1 MVKIGM
7 LLPEADM
14 VPMAEKVVKDM
25 NVEIACLKAISS
37 VDVVNE
43 ARLAVEAGAKIVI
56 ARGYQAKMIK
66 QYTNI
71 PLIEMKL
78 HAQEIGL
85 LLQKAKLMVK
95 KEHPVIALIA
105 FDNMLCDVSYME
117 ELFGVTLKV
126 AVMKRSEETPGIL
139 DKMEAYH
146 PDLVI
151 GGEITCNEA
160 ERRGYLTLFYRAT
173 EESIKEALESA
184 RAMAFATEIEKQNTA
199 QFETVLDTSFNG
211 IVKVNMHGNIIVV
224 NKLVEKL
231 IGKEKEDV
239 VGCALTEV
247 FPQID
252 MDLVGRILKGE
263 SENLSTSISL
273 GNKAFM
279 LLMAPIEYD
288 ELINGAIITLH
299 QIADGARGA
308 KRESNKM
315 LLHGFSAKTD
325 FGSIYTENISMKKV
339 LEDAKTFALSE
350 SPILIYGQAGIE
362 DYLIAEAV
370 HNNSNRKA
378 GPYVSINMRG
388 MDKEH
393 QMEELFRREPVESQ
407 RDMAGK
413 GAMIKADHG
422 TLFIKGME
430 HLTLRVQHQILRT
443 MLSRAQMRTDA
454 QPIDALDVRII
465 GSSKVDL
472 KQMVQQGTF
481 SEEFYYMLQGLTLK
495 VPSLN
500 QRVEDLQH
508 YFDREIGRYSEM
520 YNRHLKI
527 TDGGYQKLAKLPWNG
542 NTIQLKAFC
551 ERLVL
556 STEKRVVDE
565 IVLQKL
571 FEELYPEMKEIKGES
586 RTVIYRSPE
595 SIELSEILERCHG
608 NRNLAAKELGISTTT
623 LWRRMKKYGVEA
635 KYDE

>member
-288 ELINGAIITLH
+288 EVINGAIITLR

-325 FGSIYTENISMKKV
+325 FGSIYTENVSMKKV

-465 GSSKVDL
+465 GSSKVNL

-500 QRVEDLQH
+500 QRVEDLRH

-571 FEELYPEMKEIKGES
+571 FEELYPEMKETKGES
-586 RTVIYRSPE
+586 RMVIYRSPE

>member
-1 MVKIGM
+1 
-7 LLPEADM
+7 
-14 VPMAEKVVKDM
+14 
-25 NVEIACLKAISS
+25 
-37 VDVVNE
+37 
-43 ARLAVEAGAKIVI
+43 
-56 ARGYQAKMIK
+56 
-66 QYTNI
+66 
-71 PLIEMKL
+71 
-78 HAQEIGL
+78 
-85 LLQKAKLMVK
+85 
-95 KEHPVIALIA
+95 
-105 FDNMLCDVSYME
+105 ME
-117 ELFGVTLKV
+117 
-126 AVMKRSEETPGIL
+126 S
-139 DKMEAYH
+139 
-146 PDLVI
+146 
-151 GGEITCNEA
+151 
-160 ERRGYLTLFYRAT
+160 
-173 EESIKEALESA
+173 
-184 RAMAFATEIEKQNTA
+184 
-199 QFETVLDTSFNG
+199 
-211 IVKVNMHGNIIVV
+211 
-224 NKLVEKL
+224 
-231 IGKEKEDV
+231 
-239 VGCALTEV
+239 
-247 FPQID
+247 
-252 MDLVGRILKGE
+252 
-263 SENLSTSISL
+263 
-273 GNKAFM
+273 
-279 LLMAPIEYD
+279 
-288 ELINGAIITLH
+288 
-299 QIADGARGA
+299 
-308 KRESNKM
+308 

-325 FGSIYTENISMKKV
+325 FGSIYTENVSMKKV

-393 QMEELFRREPVESQ
+393 QMEELFRREPVESH

-500 QRVEDLQH
+500 QRVEDLRH

-527 TDGGYQKLAKLPWNG
+527 TDGGYQKLARLPWNG

>member
-211 IVKVNMHGNIIVV
+211 IVKVNMDGNIIVV

-239 VGCALTEV
+239 VGCALAEV

-465 GSSKVDL
+465 GSSKVNL

-500 QRVEDLQH
+500 QRVEDLRH
-508 YFDREIGRYSEM
+508 YFDREIERYSEM

-571 FEELYPEMKEIKGES
+571 FEELYPEMKETKGES
-586 RTVIYRSPE
+586 RMVIYRSPE

>member
-37 VDVVNE
+37 VDAVNE

-184 RAMAFATEIEKQNTA
+184 RAMAFATEIEKQNTV

-288 ELINGAIITLH
+288 EVINGAIITLH

-325 FGSIYTENISMKKV
+325 FGSIYTENVSMKKV

-500 QRVEDLQH
+500 QRVEDLRH

-571 FEELYPEMKEIKGES
+571 FEELYPEMKETKGES
-586 RTVIYRSPE
+586 RMVIYRSPE

>member
-239 VGCALTEV
+239 VGCALAEV

-288 ELINGAIITLH
+288 EVINGAIITLH

-325 FGSIYTENISMKKV
+325 FGSIYTENVSMKKV

-465 GSSKVDL
+465 GSSKVNL
-472 KQMVQQGTF
+472 KQMVQQETF

-500 QRVEDLQH
+500 QRVEDLRH

-571 FEELYPEMKEIKGES
+571 FEELYPEMKETKGES
-586 RTVIYRSPE
+586 RMVIYRSPE

>member
-1 MVKIGM
+1 
-7 LLPEADM
+7 
-14 VPMAEKVVKDM
+14 
-25 NVEIACLKAISS
+25 
-37 VDVVNE
+37 
-43 ARLAVEAGAKIVI
+43 
-56 ARGYQAKMIK
+56 
-66 QYTNI
+66 
-71 PLIEMKL
+71 
-78 HAQEIGL
+78 
-85 LLQKAKLMVK
+85 MVK

-239 VGCALTEV
+239 VGCTLAEV

-273 GNKAFM
+273 GNKVFM

-288 ELINGAIITLH
+288 EVINGAIITLH

-325 FGSIYTENISMKKV
+325 FGSIYTENVSMKKV

-500 QRVEDLQH
+500 QRVEDLRH

-527 TDGGYQKLAKLPWNG
+527 TDGGYQKLARLPWNG

>member
-14 VPMAEKVVKDM
+14 VPMAQKVVKDM

-37 VDVVNE
+37 VDAVNE

-66 QYTNI
+66 HYTNI

-105 FDNMLCDVSYME
+105 FDNMLCDMSYME

-139 DKMEAYH
+139 DEMEAYH

-184 RAMAFATEIEKQNTA
+184 RAMAFAAEIEKQNTA

-211 IVKVNMHGNIIVV
+211 IVKVNMDGNIIVV

-252 MDLVGRILKGE
+252 MELVGRILKGE

-288 ELINGAIITLH
+288 EVINGAIITLH
-299 QIADGARGA
+299 QIADGARGT

-325 FGSIYTENISMKKV
+325 FGSIYTENAWMKKV

-362 DYLIAEAV
+362 DYLIAEAI

-378 GPYVSINMRG
+378 GPYVSISMRG

-454 QPIDALDVRII
+454 QPIDSVDVRII

-500 QRVEDLQH
+500 QRAEDLRH
-508 YFDREIGRYSEM
+508 YFDREFGRYSEM

-527 TDGGYQKLAKLPWNG
+527 TDGGYQKLSELPWNG
-542 NTIQLKAFC
+542 NMIQLKAFC

-586 RTVIYRSPE
+586 RMVIYRSPE
-595 SIELSEILERCHG
+595 STRLAEILERCHG
-608 NRNLAAKELGISTTT
+608 NRNQAAKELGISTTT

-635 KYDE
+635 KYEE

>member
-211 IVKVNMHGNIIVV
+211 IVKVNMDGNIIVV

-239 VGCALTEV
+239 VGCALAEV

-443 MLSRAQMRTDA
+443 MLSRAQKRTDA

-465 GSSKVDL
+465 GSSKVNL

-500 QRVEDLQH
+500 QRVEDLRH
-508 YFDREIGRYSEM
+508 YFDREIERYSEM

-556 STEKRVVDE
+556 STEKRVIDE

-571 FEELYPEMKEIKGES
+571 FEELYPEMKETKGES
-586 RTVIYRSPE
+586 RMVIYRSPE

>member
-288 ELINGAIITLH
+288 EVINGAIITLH

-393 QMEELFRREPVESQ
+393 QMEALFRREPVESQ

-465 GSSKVDL
+465 GSSKVNL

-500 QRVEDLQH
+500 QRVEDLRH

-556 STEKRVVDE
+556 STEKRVIDE

-595 SIELSEILERCHG
+595 SIELLEILERCHG

>member
-211 IVKVNMHGNIIVV
+211 IVKVNMDGNIIVV

-239 VGCALTEV
+239 VGCALAEV

-465 GSSKVDL
+465 GSSKVNL

-500 QRVEDLQH
+500 QRVEDLRH
-508 YFDREIGRYSEM
+508 YFDREIERYSEM

-527 TDGGYQKLAKLPWNG
+527 TDGGYQKIAKLPWNG

-556 STEKRVVDE
+556 STEKRVIDE

-571 FEELYPEMKEIKGES
+571 FEELYPEMKETKGES
-586 RTVIYRSPE
+586 RMVIYRSPE

>member
-25 NVEIACLKAISS
+25 NVGIACLKAISS

-239 VGCALTEV
+239 VGCALAEV

-288 ELINGAIITLH
+288 EVINGAIITLH

-500 QRVEDLQH
+500 QRVEDLRH

-571 FEELYPEMKEIKGES
+571 FEELYPEMKETKGES
-586 RTVIYRSPE
+586 RMVIYRSPE

>member
-160 ERRGYLTLFYRAT
+160 ERRRYLTLFYRAT

-288 ELINGAIITLH
+288 EVINGAIITLH

-325 FGSIYTENISMKKV
+325 FGSIYTENVSMKKV

-465 GSSKVDL
+465 GSSKVNL

-500 QRVEDLQH
+500 QRVEDLRH

-571 FEELYPEMKEIKGES
+571 FEELYPEMKETKGES
-586 RTVIYRSPE
+586 RMVIYRSPE

>member
-288 ELINGAIITLH
+288 EVINGAIITLH

-325 FGSIYTENISMKKV
+325 FGSIYTENVSMKKV

-350 SPILIYGQAGIE
+350 SPILIYGQVGIE

-465 GSSKVDL
+465 GSSKVNL

-500 QRVEDLQH
+500 QRVEDLRH

-571 FEELYPEMKEIKGES
+571 FEELYPEMKETKGES
-586 RTVIYRSPE
+586 RMVIYRSPE

>member
-211 IVKVNMHGNIIVV
+211 IVKVNMDGNIIVV

-239 VGCALTEV
+239 VGCALAEV

-315 LLHGFSAKTD
+315 LLHGFSVKTD

-465 GSSKVDL
+465 GSSKVNL

-500 QRVEDLQH
+500 QRVEDLRH
-508 YFDREIGRYSEM
+508 YFDREIERYSEM

-556 STEKRVVDE
+556 STEKRVIDE

-571 FEELYPEMKEIKGES
+571 FEELYPEMKETKGES
-586 RTVIYRSPE
+586 RMVIYRSPE

>member
-288 ELINGAIITLH
+288 EVINGAIITLH

-325 FGSIYTENISMKKV
+325 FGSIYTENVSMKKV

-500 QRVEDLQH
+500 QRVEDLRH

-556 STEKRVVDE
+556 STEKRVIDE

>member
-105 FDNMLCDVSYME
+105 FVNMLCDVSYME

-288 ELINGAIITLH
+288 EVINGAIITLH

-325 FGSIYTENISMKKV
+325 FGSIYTENVSMKKV

-465 GSSKVDL
+465 GSSKVNL

-500 QRVEDLQH
+500 QRVEDLRH

-571 FEELYPEMKEIKGES
+571 FEELYPEMKETKGES
-586 RTVIYRSPE
+586 RMVIYRSPE

>member
-25 NVEIACLKAISS
+25 NVGIACLKAISS

-160 ERRGYLTLFYRAT
+160 ERRGYTTLFYRAT

-211 IVKVNMHGNIIVV
+211 IVKVNMDGNIIVV

-239 VGCALTEV
+239 VGCALAEV

-288 ELINGAIITLH
+288 EVINGAIITLH

-500 QRVEDLQH
+500 QRVEDLRH
-508 YFDREIGRYSEM
+508 YFDREIERYSEM

-556 STEKRVVDE
+556 STEKRVIDE

>member
-211 IVKVNMHGNIIVV
+211 IVKVNMDGNIIVV

-239 VGCALTEV
+239 VGCALAEV

-288 ELINGAIITLH
+288 EVINGAIITLH

-500 QRVEDLQH
+500 QRVEDLRH
-508 YFDREIGRYSEM
+508 YFDREIERYSEM

-556 STEKRVVDE
+556 STEKRVIDE

>member
-14 VPMAEKVVKDM
+14 VPMAQKVVKDM

-37 VDVVNE
+37 VDAVNE

-66 QYTNI
+66 HYTNI

-105 FDNMLCDVSYME
+105 FDNMLCDMSYME

-139 DKMEAYH
+139 DEMEAYH

-184 RAMAFATEIEKQNTA
+184 RTMAFAAEIEKQNTA

-211 IVKVNMHGNIIVV
+211 IVKVNMDGNIIVV

-252 MDLVGRILKGE
+252 MELVGRILKGE

-288 ELINGAIITLH
+288 EVINGAIITLH
-299 QIADGARGA
+299 QIADGARGT

-325 FGSIYTENISMKKV
+325 FGSIYTENAWMKKV

-362 DYLIAEAV
+362 DYLIAEAI

-443 MLSRAQMRTDA
+443 MLSRAQMRTDV
-454 QPIDALDVRII
+454 QPIDSVDVRII

-500 QRVEDLQH
+500 QRAEDLRH
-508 YFDREIGRYSEM
+508 YFDREFGRYSEM

-527 TDGGYQKLAKLPWNG
+527 TDGGYQKLSELPWNG
-542 NTIQLKAFC
+542 NMIQLKAFC

-586 RTVIYRSPE
+586 RMVIYRSPE
-595 SIELSEILERCHG
+595 STRLAEILERCHG
-608 NRNLAAKELGISTTT
+608 NRNQAAKELGISTTT

-635 KYDE
+635 KYEE

>member
-160 ERRGYLTLFYRAT
+160 ERRRYPTLFYRAT

-211 IVKVNMHGNIIVV
+211 IVKVNMDGNIIVV

-239 VGCALTEV
+239 VGCALAEV

-288 ELINGAIITLH
+288 EVINGAIITLH

-500 QRVEDLQH
+500 QRVEDLRH
-508 YFDREIGRYSEM
+508 YFDREIERYSEM

-571 FEELYPEMKEIKGES
+571 FEELYPEMKETKGES
-586 RTVIYRSPE
+586 RMVIYRSPE

>member
-14 VPMAEKVVKDM
+14 VPMAQKVVKDM

-37 VDVVNE
+37 VDAVNE

-66 QYTNI
+66 HYTNI

-105 FDNMLCDVSYME
+105 FDNMLCDMSYME

-139 DKMEAYH
+139 DEMEAYH

-184 RAMAFATEIEKQNTA
+184 RAMAFAAEIEKQNTA

-211 IVKVNMHGNIIVV
+211 IVKVNMDGNIIVV

-252 MDLVGRILKGE
+252 MELVGRILKGE

-288 ELINGAIITLH
+288 EVINGAIITLH
-299 QIADGARGA
+299 QIADGARGT

-325 FGSIYTENISMKKV
+325 FGSIYTENAWMKKV

-362 DYLIAEAV
+362 DYLIAEAI

-454 QPIDALDVRII
+454 QPIDSVDVRII

-500 QRVEDLQH
+500 QRAEDLRH
-508 YFDREIGRYSEM
+508 YFDREFGRYSEM

-527 TDGGYQKLAKLPWNG
+527 TDGGYQKLSELPWNG
-542 NTIQLKAFC
+542 NMIQLKAFC

-586 RTVIYRSPE
+586 RMVIYRSPE
-595 SIELSEILERCHG
+595 STRLAEILERCHG
-608 NRNLAAKELGISTTT
+608 NRNQAAKELGISTTT

-635 KYDE
+635 KYEE

>member
-288 ELINGAIITLH
+288 EVINGAIITLH

-325 FGSIYTENISMKKV
+325 FGSIYTENVSMKKV

-527 TDGGYQKLAKLPWNG
+527 TDGSYQKLAKLPWNG

>member
-139 DKMEAYH
+139 DKMGAYH

-239 VGCALTEV
+239 VGCALAEV

-288 ELINGAIITLH
+288 EVINGAIITLH

-325 FGSIYTENISMKKV
+325 FGSIYTENVSMKKV

-465 GSSKVDL
+465 GSSKVNL

-500 QRVEDLQH
+500 QRVEDLRH
-508 YFDREIGRYSEM
+508 YFDREIERYSEM

-571 FEELYPEMKEIKGES
+571 FEELYPEMKETKGES
-586 RTVIYRSPE
+586 RMVIYRSPE

>member
-7 LLPEADM
+7 LLPEVDM

-139 DKMEAYH
+139 DKMGAYH

-160 ERRGYLTLFYRAT
+160 ERRGYPTLFYRAT

-211 IVKVNMHGNIIVV
+211 IVKVNMDGNIIVV

-239 VGCALTEV
+239 VGCALAEV

-299 QIADGARGA
+299 QIADGAKGA

-325 FGSIYTENISMKKV
+325 FGSIYTENVSMKKV

-393 QMEELFRREPVESQ
+393 QMEELFRREPVESH

-443 MLSRAQMRTDA
+443 MLSRAQMRTDV

-500 QRVEDLQH
+500 QRVEDLRH
-508 YFDREIGRYSEM
+508 YFDREIVRYSEM

-527 TDGGYQKLAKLPWNG
+527 TDGGYQKLARLPWNG

>member
-14 VPMAEKVVKDM
+14 VPMAQKVVKDM

-37 VDVVNE
+37 VDAVNE

-66 QYTNI
+66 HYTNI

-105 FDNMLCDVSYME
+105 FDNMLCDMSYME

-139 DKMEAYH
+139 DEMEAYH

-184 RAMAFATEIEKQNTA
+184 RAMAFAAEIEKQNTA

-211 IVKVNMHGNIIVV
+211 IVKVNMDGNIIVV

-252 MDLVGRILKGE
+252 MELVGRILKGE

-288 ELINGAIITLH
+288 EVINGAIITLH
-299 QIADGARGA
+299 QIADGARGT

-325 FGSIYTENISMKKV
+325 FGSIYTENAWMKKV

-362 DYLIAEAV
+362 DYLIAEAI

-443 MLSRAQMRTDA
+443 MLSRVQMRTDA
-454 QPIDALDVRII
+454 QPIDSVDVRII

-500 QRVEDLQH
+500 QRAEDLRH
-508 YFDREIGRYSEM
+508 YFDREFGRYSEM

-527 TDGGYQKLAKLPWNG
+527 TDGGYQKLSELPWNG
-542 NTIQLKAFC
+542 NMIQLKAFC

-586 RTVIYRSPE
+586 RMVIYRSPE
-595 SIELSEILERCHG
+595 SMELAEILERCHG
-608 NRNLAAKELGISTTT
+608 NRNQAAKELGISTTT

-635 KYDE
+635 KYEE

>member
-211 IVKVNMHGNIIVV
+211 IVKVNMDGNIIVV

-239 VGCALTEV
+239 VGCALAEV

-500 QRVEDLQH
+500 QRVEDLRH
-508 YFDREIGRYSEM
+508 YFDREIERYSEM

-556 STEKRVVDE
+556 STEKRVIDE

-571 FEELYPEMKEIKGES
+571 FEELYPEMKETKGES
-586 RTVIYRSPE
+586 RMVIYRSPE

>member
-14 VPMAEKVVKDM
+14 VPMAQKVVKDM

-37 VDVVNE
+37 VDAVNE

-66 QYTNI
+66 HYTNI

-85 LLQKAKLMVK
+85 LLQKTKLMVK

-105 FDNMLCDVSYME
+105 FDNMLCDMSYME

-139 DKMEAYH
+139 DEMEAYH

-184 RAMAFATEIEKQNTA
+184 RAMAFAAEIEKQNTA

-211 IVKVNMHGNIIVV
+211 IVKVNMDGNIIVV

-252 MDLVGRILKGE
+252 MELVGRILKGE

-288 ELINGAIITLH
+288 EVINGAIITLH
-299 QIADGARGA
+299 QIADGARGT

-325 FGSIYTENISMKKV
+325 FGGIYTENASMKKV

-362 DYLIAEAV
+362 DYLIAEAI

-443 MLSRAQMRTDA
+443 MLSRVQMRTDV
-454 QPIDALDVRII
+454 QPIDSVDVRII

-500 QRVEDLQH
+500 QRDEDLRY
-508 YFDREIGRYSEM
+508 YFDREIGKYSEM

-527 TDGGYQKLAKLPWNG
+527 TDGGYQKLSELPWNG
-542 NTIQLKAFC
+542 NMIQLKAFC

-556 STEKRVVDE
+556 LAEKRVVDE

-586 RTVIYRSPE
+586 RMVIYRSPE
-595 SIELSEILERCHG
+595 SIELAEILERCHG
-608 NRNLAAKELGISTTT
+608 NRNQAAKELGISTTT

-635 KYDE
+635 KYEE

>member
-14 VPMAEKVVKDM
+14 VPMAQKVVKDM

-37 VDVVNE
+37 VDAVNE

-66 QYTNI
+66 HYTNI

-105 FDNMLCDVSYME
+105 FDNMLCDMSYME

-139 DKMEAYH
+139 DEMEAYH

-184 RAMAFATEIEKQNTA
+184 RAMAFAAEIEKQNTA

-211 IVKVNMHGNIIVV
+211 IVKVNMDGNIIVV

-252 MDLVGRILKGE
+252 MELVGRILKGE

-288 ELINGAIITLH
+288 EVINGAIITLH
-299 QIADGARGA
+299 QIADGARGT

-325 FGSIYTENISMKKV
+325 FGSIYTENAWMKKV

-362 DYLIAEAV
+362 DYLIAEAI

-454 QPIDALDVRII
+454 QPIDSVDVRII

-500 QRVEDLQH
+500 QRAEDLRH
-508 YFDREIGRYSEM
+508 YFDREFGRYSEM

-527 TDGGYQKLAKLPWNG
+527 TDGGYQKLSELPWNG
-542 NTIQLKAFC
+542 NMIQLKAFC

-556 STEKRVVDE
+556 SAEKRVVDE

-586 RTVIYRSPE
+586 RMVIYRSPE
-595 SIELSEILERCHG
+595 SIELAEILERCHG
-608 NRNLAAKELGISTTT
+608 NRNQAAKELGISTTT

-635 KYDE
+635 KYEE

>member
-199 QFETVLDTSFNG
+199 QFETVLDTFFNG
-211 IVKVNMHGNIIVV
+211 IVKVNMDGNIIVV

-239 VGCALTEV
+239 VGCALAEV

-465 GSSKVDL
+465 GSSKVNL

-500 QRVEDLQH
+500 QRVEDLRH
-508 YFDREIGRYSEM
+508 YFDREIERYSEM

-556 STEKRVVDE
+556 STEKRVIDE

-571 FEELYPEMKEIKGES
+571 FEELYPEMKETKGES
-586 RTVIYRSPE
+586 RMVIYRSPE

>member
-14 VPMAEKVVKDM
+14 VPMAQKVVKDM

-37 VDVVNE
+37 VDAVNE

-66 QYTNI
+66 HYTNI

-105 FDNMLCDVSYME
+105 FDNMLCDMSYME

-139 DKMEAYH
+139 DEMEAYH

-184 RAMAFATEIEKQNTA
+184 RAMAFAAEIEKQNTA

-211 IVKVNMHGNIIVV
+211 IVKVNMDGNIIVV

-252 MDLVGRILKGE
+252 MELVGRILKGE

-288 ELINGAIITLH
+288 EVINGAIITLH
-299 QIADGARGA
+299 QIADGARGT

-325 FGSIYTENISMKKV
+325 FGSIYTENAWMKKV

-362 DYLIAEAV
+362 DYLIAEAI

-443 MLSRAQMRTDA
+443 MLFRAQMRTDA
-454 QPIDALDVRII
+454 QPIDSVDVRII

-500 QRVEDLQH
+500 QRAEDLRH
-508 YFDREIGRYSEM
+508 YFDREFGRYSEM

-527 TDGGYQKLAKLPWNG
+527 TDGGYQKLSELPWNG
-542 NTIQLKAFC
+542 NMIQLKAFC

-586 RTVIYRSPE
+586 RMVIYRSPE
-595 SIELSEILERCHG
+595 STRLAEILERCHG
-608 NRNLAAKELGISTTT
+608 NRNQAAKELGISTTT

-635 KYDE
+635 KYEE

>member
-25 NVEIACLKAISS
+25 NVEIACLKVISS

-288 ELINGAIITLH
+288 EVINGAIITLH

-325 FGSIYTENISMKKV
+325 FGSIYTENVSMKKV

-465 GSSKVDL
+465 GSSKVNL

-500 QRVEDLQH
+500 QRVEDLRH

-527 TDGGYQKLAKLPWNG
+527 TDGGYQRLAKLPWNG

-571 FEELYPEMKEIKGES
+571 FEELYPEMKETKGES
-586 RTVIYRSPE
+586 RMVIYRSPE

>member
-37 VDVVNE
+37 VDAVNE

-288 ELINGAIITLH
+288 EVINGAIITLH

-325 FGSIYTENISMKKV
+325 FGSIYTENVLMKKV

-465 GSSKVDL
+465 GSSKVNL

-500 QRVEDLQH
+500 QRVEDLRH

-527 TDGGYQKLAKLPWNG
+527 TDGGYQKLARLPWNG

-571 FEELYPEMKEIKGES
+571 FEELYPEMKETKGES
-586 RTVIYRSPE
+586 RMVIYRSPE

>member
-288 ELINGAIITLH
+288 EVINGAIITLH

-325 FGSIYTENISMKKV
+325 FGSIYTENVSMKKI

-500 QRVEDLQH
+500 QRVEDLRH
-508 YFDREIGRYSEM
+508 YFDREIERYSEM

-556 STEKRVVDE
+556 STEKRVIDE

-571 FEELYPEMKEIKGES
+571 FEELYPEMKETKGES
-586 RTVIYRSPE
+586 RMVIYRSPE

>member
-14 VPMAEKVVKDM
+14 VPMAQKVVKDM

-37 VDVVNE
+37 VDAVNE

-66 QYTNI
+66 HYTNI

-105 FDNMLCDVSYME
+105 FDNMLCDMSYME

-139 DKMEAYH
+139 DEMEAYH

-184 RAMAFATEIEKQNTA
+184 RAMAFAAEIEKQNTA

-211 IVKVNMHGNIIVV
+211 IVKVNMDGNIIVV

-252 MDLVGRILKGE
+252 MELVGRILKGE

-288 ELINGAIITLH
+288 EVINGAIITLH
-299 QIADGARGA
+299 QIADGARGT

-315 LLHGFSAKTD
+315 LLHGFAAKTD
-325 FGSIYTENISMKKV
+325 FGSIYTENAWMKKV

-362 DYLIAEAV
+362 DYLIAEAI

-454 QPIDALDVRII
+454 QPIDSVDVRII

-500 QRVEDLQH
+500 QRAEDLRH
-508 YFDREIGRYSEM
+508 YFDREFGRYSEM

-527 TDGGYQKLAKLPWNG
+527 TDGGYQKLSELPWNG
-542 NTIQLKAFC
+542 NMIQLKAFC

-586 RTVIYRSPE
+586 RMVVYRSPE
-595 SIELSEILERCHG
+595 STRLAEILEKCHG

-635 KYDE
+635 KYEE

>member
-288 ELINGAIITLH
+288 EVINGAIITLH

-325 FGSIYTENISMKKV
+325 FGSIYTENVSMKKV

-500 QRVEDLQH
+500 QRVEDLRH

-571 FEELYPEMKEIKGES
+571 FEELYPEMKETKGES
-586 RTVIYRSPE
+586 RMVIYRSPE

>member
-288 ELINGAIITLH
+288 EVINGAIITLH

>member
-211 IVKVNMHGNIIVV
+211 IVKVNMDGNIIVV

-239 VGCALTEV
+239 VGCALAEV

-465 GSSKVDL
+465 GSSKVNL

-500 QRVEDLQH
+500 QRVEDLRH
-508 YFDREIGRYSEM
+508 YFDREIERYSEM

-556 STEKRVVDE
+556 STEKRVIDE

>member
-211 IVKVNMHGNIIVV
+211 IVKVNMDGNIIVV

-239 VGCALTEV
+239 VGCALAEV

-465 GSSKVDL
+465 GSSKVNL

-500 QRVEDLQH
+500 QRVEDLRH
-508 YFDREIGRYSEM
+508 YFDREIERYSEM

-556 STEKRVVDE
+556 STEKRVIDE

-571 FEELYPEMKEIKGES
+571 FEELYPEMKETKGES
-586 RTVIYRSPE
+586 RMVIYRSPE